1 LAYVYKITNLI
12 NGKLYIGKTYK
23 SIWERFKEHCR
34 DSQKERCEKRP
45 LYDAMKKYGIEN
57 FIVDLIEET
66 SVPEEREKYWIEYYG
81 SFKNG
86 YNATIG
92 GNGRPYIDYDLVVA
106 TYKATLN
113 CREVARIMNIS
124 ADSVYLILKE
134 KGVDIISHSQV
145 NQRAS
150 GKIVN
155 QYSLDGE
162 YIQSFPSAKAAATA
176 LGKITTTSNGASSHI
191 SSVCRGKRKSAY
203 GYKWS
208 WG

>member
-1 LAYVYKITNLI
+1 M
-12 NGKLYIGKTYK
+12 
-23 SIWERFKEHCR
+23 R
-34 DSQKERCEKRP
+34 
-45 LYDAMKKYGIEN
+45 KYGTEN
-57 FIVDLIEET
+57 FTIELIEET

-92 GNGRPYIDYDLVVA
+92 GDGKPYIDRDLVVA

-113 CREVARIMNIS
+113 QAEVARIMNIS
-124 ADSVYLILKE
+124 TDSVSLILKE
-134 KGVDIISHSQV
+134 KDVDTIPSTLVSQRV
-145 NQRAS
+145 N
-150 GKIVN
+150 GKVVN

-162 YIQSFPSAKAAATA
+162 YIQSFPSALAAARA
-176 LGKITTTSNGASSHI
+176 LGKITPTSKGASSQI